1 MIMQEKNCFVNNIYG
16 HGGESIMLLSDFI
29 KKVQS
34 DINYDFLEF
43 QNVSILDYYY
53 RINIINF
60 NRTWFI
66 LSKESQY
73 AKQNFQG

>member
-1 MIMQEKNCFVNNIYG
+1 MKLQEKKSKIKKNCYVNNIYG
-16 HGGESIMLLSDFI
+16 HGGESIMLL
-29 KKVQS
+29 

-43 QNVSILDYYY
+43 QNDFVLDYFY

>member
-1 MIMQEKNCFVNNIYG
+1 
-16 HGGESIMLLSDFI
+16 MLF
-29 KKVQS
+29 

-43 QNVSILDYYY
+43 QDDFILDYFY

-73 AKQNFQG
+73 AKQNFQGRLL

>member
-1 MIMQEKNCFVNNIYG
+1 MKKNCYVNNIYG
-16 HGGESIMLLSDFI
+16 HGGESIMLF
-29 KKVQS
+29 

-43 QNVSILDYYY
+43 QNDFVLDYFY